1 MSIISFLVLT
11 AIFVAAAVGAALAL
25 HALVTVV
32 RNDGYY
38 PRRRPSSP
46 VGAPPRSHHDDCFA
60 PRSRIA

>member
-1 MSIISFLVLT
+1 MSAISFLVLT
-11 AIFVAAAVGAALAL
+11 AVLAAAAVSAALAV

-46 VGAPPRSHHDDCFA
+46 VGAPPASHHPDGFV